1 MNIKPTDNISG
12 THLVGYLTIK
22 FSDLVECF
30 GNPHYLGGEG
40 DKVDA
45 EWAFEIDNIIVTLY
59 NWKNGKA
66 FLGNEGQDIE
76 NITDWN
82 IGGKSKEAEYI
93 LDDYI
98 NNFFNKKR
106 R

>member
-1 MNIKPTDNISG
+1 MLSG
-12 THLVGYLTIK
+12 PLKQT
-22 FSDLVECF
+22 
-30 GNPHYLGGEG
+30 
-40 DKVDA
+40 
-45 EWAFEIDNIIVTLY
+45 TLY

-66 FLGNEGQDIE
+66 YLGNEGQDIE
-76 NITDWN
+76 DITDWN

>member
-45 EWAFEIDNIIVTLY
+45 EWAFEIDNTI
-59 NWKNGKA
+59 
-66 FLGNEGQDIE
+66 
-76 NITDWN
+76 
-82 IGGKSKEAEYI
+82 
-93 LDDYI
+93 
-98 NNFFNKKR
+98 
-106 R
+106 